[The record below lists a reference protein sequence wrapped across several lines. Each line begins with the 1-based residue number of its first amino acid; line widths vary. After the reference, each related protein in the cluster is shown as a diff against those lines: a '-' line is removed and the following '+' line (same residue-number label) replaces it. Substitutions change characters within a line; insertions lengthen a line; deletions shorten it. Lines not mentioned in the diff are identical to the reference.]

1 LEVKR
6 RSGFPLGQSLTDR
19 PDPSPANGEL
29 FGKPLVYAV
38 MKTTPR
44 SRSADGVSTS
54 DTSST
59 PWERVAVSEAQ
70 REALQSIVTRV
81 RGESAAANAPNT
93 RAPSGVSSNT
103 VALITTTQ
111 RETAWSAAQMLATE
125 LDRDVHRLD
134 LGTVTSSYI
143 GETEKN
149 LSRAFAQAESAGA
162 LLFFEEG
169 DALFGT
175 RPNVKDAHDRYANLD
190 PEDVF
195 RRLAHF
201 HGLAVV
207 ATTRTMS
214 STEPLLRRFHS
225 VVRLP

>member
-1 LEVKR
+1 MK
-6 RSGFPLGQSLTDR
+6 TN
-19 PDPSPANGEL
+19 PSP
-29 FGKPLVYAV
+29 
-38 MKTTPR
+38 
-44 SRSADGVSTS
+44 RSADGVPTS
-54 DTSST
+54 DTSSA
-59 PWERVAVSEAQ
+59 PWERIAVSEAQ
-70 REALQSIVTRV
+70 RDALQSIVTRV

-93 RAPSGVSSNT
+93 RAPSGVLSNT
-103 VALITTTQ
+103 VVLIITTQ

-125 LDRDVHRLD
+125 LGREVRRLD

-149 LSRAFAQAESAGA
+149 LSRAFSLAESAGA
-162 LLFFEEG
+162 LLFFDEA

-175 RPNVKDAHDRYANLD
+175 RTNVKDAHDRFANLD

-207 ATTRTMS
+207 ATTRELS
-214 STEPLLRRFHS
+214 PSEPLLRRFHS